1 MNKKILVIGGSGF
14 LGSHVADA
22 FSVSGYKVTIF
33 DNKKSK
39 WIRKDQ
45 EFILGDILDEKK
57 INDSIKS
64 KNIVLNFAGISD
76 LSDAYFN
83 GVNVTK
89 YNVLSNSIILE
100 SCQKNKIDKYIYA
113 SSVYVHGKYG
123 GFYKTS
129 KQCAELFIKNYNL
142 TYNLDYLILQ
152 FGTLY
157 GDRSNRKNG
166 IYNYLYQAI
175 NNNKIEYVGSKN
187 SIRNY
192 INVLDAAKVCVD
204 LVKNKI
210 KNKTF
215 IINGKQER
223 KITDTFMLIEEI
235 LERKLK
241 FLFKKPKLLNH
252 YEITPYTS
260 QDEVPINYTINK
272 SIDFGFGIKK
282 LINSIK
288 KNENKDDNL

>member
-1 MNKKILVIGGSGF
+1 MNNKILVIGGSGF

-22 FSVSGYKVTIF
+22 FSDSGYKVTIF
-33 DNKKSK
+33 DNQKSK
-39 WIRKDQ
+39 WIRKNQ
-45 EFILGDILDEKK
+45 EFILGDIFNEKK
-57 INDSIKS
+57 INEAIKS
-64 KNIVLNFAGISD
+64 QSIVLNFAGISD
-76 LSDAYFN
+76 LSEAYFN
-83 GVNVTK
+83 GVDVTK

-100 SCQKNKIDKYIYA
+100 SCQKNKIDKYIFA

-157 GDRSNRKNG
+157 GNRSNRKNG

-175 NNNKIEYVGSKN
+175 NNSKIEYEGSKN

-204 LVKNKI
+204 LVKNKN

-215 IINGKQER
+215 IINGNQER
-223 KITDTFMLIEEI
+223 KITDTFMFIEEI
-235 LERKLK
+235 LEKKLK
-241 FLFKKPKLLNH
+241 FSFKKPKLLNH
-252 YEITPYTS
+252 YELTPYS
-260 QDEVPINYTINK
+260 SEDEVPINYTINK
-272 SIDFGFGIKK
+272 SVDFGFGIKK
-282 LINSIK
+282 LIHEIK
-288 KNENKDDNL
+288 KNEKVDNL